1 MRLTIGKHAGFCFGV
16 KRAVDAAF
24 ALAQEGKP
32 CYTLGPLIHN
42 PQVVRRLEGMGIR
55 VWPNGHGHTGVSH
68 SIHSDYS
75 AVPGYFDQMVA
86 AYGENRAKAI
96 LDDWETWR
104 PKFVKV
110 MPIEY
115 RKALEAM
122 QAARVAAE

>member
-55 VWPNGHGHTGVSH
+55 VIDSLDEVERGTVVIRSHGV
-68 SIHSDYS
+68 
-75 AVPGYFDQMVA
+75 
-86 AYGENRAKAI
+86 
-96 LDDWETWR
+96 R
-104 PKFVKV
+104 PEV
-110 MPIEY
+110 M
-115 RKALEAM
+115 
-122 QAARVAAE
+122 AECRRGRLNVDNAT